1 MTGWFEVGI
10 MCPSGETFLPV
21 YCCFGGLVYYTI
33 QTHQHQP
40 IKTEQVIAMVIAPTL
55 LIWC

>member
-40 IKTEQVIAMVIAPTL
+40 FKKEQVIAML
-55 LIWC
+55 